1 MYFTITTRSKACV
14 IGARAWA
21 RPLVAVGGNF
31 LENMCVLWL
40 RVATDEREK
49 FVGNFP
55 VRHVICLGETCLLFK
70 RDLCLGQRA
79 APLARTRQ
87 AWALRCLLPWH
98 RPPLSAA
105 AGRLAPV
112 ALAARGGGTYCKS
125 K

>member
-70 RDLCLGQRA
+70 RDLCLGQTALFKFVVCHWPVIGRRA
-79 APLARTRQ
+79 VA
-87 AWALRCLLPWH
+87 H
-98 RPPLSAA
+98 AA
-105 AGRLAPV
+105 ALSPRFSI
-112 ALAARGGGTYCKS
+112 R
-125 K
+125 